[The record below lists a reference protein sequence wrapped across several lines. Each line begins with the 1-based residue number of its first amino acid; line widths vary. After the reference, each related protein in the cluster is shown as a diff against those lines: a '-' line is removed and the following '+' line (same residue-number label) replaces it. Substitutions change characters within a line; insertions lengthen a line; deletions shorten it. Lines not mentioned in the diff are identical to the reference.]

1 MDRIRQHDPDFWLAQ
16 VFAAKAVDQGG
27 VIRRSRQWV
36 EGEIG
41 LERFEQAVRAR
52 GFHLIE
58 AGAQL
63 VVVCH
68 SGPIALRF

>member
-1 MDRIRQHDPDFWLAQ
+1 MDLVRTHNPELWLAQ
-16 VFAAKAVDQGG
+16 IFAAKAVAQGG
-27 VIRRSRQWV
+27 VIRRSRAWV

-63 VVVCH
+63 VVICH
-68 SGPIALRF
+68 SGPVALRF